1 MSDPATTQLIE
12 TLRKAVSRTSM
23 MAEGTDPQL
32 DLALKEIR
40 QTITSNSDANA
51 ISAVLKASEPK
62 LIKADEARDFRAK
75 KLRDTLHDLIDLLER
90 LPSHT
95 VPQKQKK
102 DLLTKI
108 RSQWQSISHWP
119 ELVESSISLIEA
131 TLLVDN
137 EAKNGKRSLFKKLF
151 SKNGNESTIA
161 EKNVSGILL
170 DVSQTLTSLLDNL
183 SLPENF
189 DDQISDV
196 KLFLNDSRSLEHI
209 PKMVAET
216 TNLAM
221 IALGKNQQDLTSYLS
236 QLNSQLASIN
246 AGIVTS
252 YKSQRT
258 LTSTRHD
265 FNSELQKQ
273 VSETTTAVTQAT
285 DLGSLK
291 NLIETKL
298 ETISSTMDTY
308 QKQMLDQEKQ
318 ASQSISQLRNKV
330 SRMEKDAS
338 TLRLNLQQKLAQAM
352 TDSLTNLPN
361 RAAYQDSILPICNM
375 NKKARTHL
383 ALAVCDIDHF
393 KSVNDTWGHL
403 AGDKVLR
410 LIPRQIRSALTEKDM
425 AFRYGGEEFVIL
437 LPDTTLET
445 AKMKMEAIRQAVEKM
460 PFNVQGVPVPI
471 TISIGI
477 ALLKADETHEGLFE
491 RADKS
496 LYLAKEQG
504 RNRAIFAQT

>member
-1 MSDPATTQLIE
+1 MSDPATTKLIE

-40 QTITSNSDANA
+40 QTITSNSDADT
-51 ISAVLKASEPK
+51 ISAVLKESEPK
-62 LIKADEARDFRAK
+62 LIKADEARDFRTRK
-75 KLRDTLHDLIDLLER
+75 FRDTLHDLIDLLER
-90 LPSHT
+90 LPNHS

-102 DLLTKI
+102 DLLTSI
-108 RSQWQSISHWP
+108 RSQWQSVSHWP
-119 ELVESSISLIEA
+119 DLVESSLSLVES
-131 TLLVDN
+131 TLLANSDGKH
-137 EAKNGKRSLFKKLF
+137 EKRSLFRKLF
-151 SKNGNESTIA
+151 SKSGNGSLIA
-161 EKNVSGILL
+161 EKNISGILL

-196 KLFLNDSRSLEHI
+196 KIFLNDTKDLEHI

-258 LTSTRHD
+258 LTSTRKD
-265 FNSELQKQ
+265 LNSELRKQ
-273 VSETTTAVTQAT
+273 VSETSNAVVQAK
-285 DLGSLK
+285 DLGNLK

-298 ETISSTMDTY
+298 GTISSTMDQY
-308 QKQMLDQEKQ
+308 QKQMQEQEKQ
-318 ASQSISQLRNKV
+318 ASHSISQLRNKV

-338 TLRLNLQQKLAQAM
+338 TLRLSLQQKLAQAM

-361 RAAYQDSILPICNM
+361 RAAYQDSILPLCNI
-375 NKKARTHL
+375 NQKANTHL

-410 LIPRQIRSALTEKDM
+410 LLPRQIRSALTEKDM

-437 LPDTTLET
+437 LPNTTLDA
-445 AKMKMEAIRQAVEKM
+445 AKIKMEAIRQAVEKM
-460 PFNVQGVPVPI
+460 PFNVQGEPVPI
-471 TISIGI
+471 TMSVGV
-477 ALLKADETHEGLFE
+477 ALLQQHESHEALFE

-504 RNRAIFAQT
+504 RNRVVFAHD

>member
-1 MSDPATTQLIE
+1 
-12 TLRKAVSRTSM
+12 
-23 MAEGTDPQL
+23 MAEGIDPQL

-40 QTITSNSDANA
+40 NTITSNIDSDAMNK
-51 ISAVLKASEPK
+51 VLKDLEPK
-62 LIKADEARDFRAK
+62 LLKADKSRDLRSK
-75 KLRDTLHDLIDLLER
+75 KLRDTLHDLVDLLER
-90 LPSHT
+90 IPNHS

-108 RSQWQSISHWP
+108 RSNWQSIYQWP
-119 ELVESSISLIEA
+119 DLIESCMSLIEA
-131 TLLVDN
+131 TL
-137 EAKNGKRSLFKKLF
+137 EQSGEEKAGKRSLFQKLF
-151 SKNGNESTIA
+151 SKESD
-161 EKNVSGILL
+161 KNQGASDQDYTSVVL

-189 DDQISDV
+189 DDQISDI
-196 KLFLNDSRSLEHI
+196 KSFLTESKELQHI

-246 AGIVTS
+246 ASIVSS
-252 YKSQRT
+252 YKGQKT
-258 LTSTRHD
+258 LTNTRND
-265 FNSELQKQ
+265 FNSNLQKQ
-273 VSETTTAVTQAT
+273 VSDTSSDVSQAT

-291 NLIETKL
+291 DLIGERL
-298 ETISSTMDTY
+298 GTISSTMDQY
-308 QKQMLDQEKQ
+308 QKQMLEQDKQ
-318 ASQSISQLRNKV
+318 ATQSISQLRNKV

-361 RAAYQDSILPICNM
+361 RAAYQDSILPLCNM
-375 NKKARTHL
+375 NKKAKTQL

-393 KSVNDTWGHL
+393 KNVNDTWGHL

-437 LPDTTLET
+437 IPNTTPDA
-445 AKMKMEAIRQAVEKM
+445 AKMKMDAIRQAVEKM
-460 PFNVQGVPVPI
+460 PFNVQGQPVPI

-477 ALLKADETHEGLFE
+477 ALLTGNETHEELFE

-496 LYLAKEQG
+496 LYVAKEQG
-504 RNRAIFAQT
+504 RNQVIFSSN

>member
-1 MSDPATTQLIE
+1 MSDPATIKLIE

-23 MAEGTDPQL
+23 MAEGMDPQL

-40 QTITSNSDANA
+40 QTITSNSDATT
-51 ISAVLKASEPK
+51 ISTVLKESEPK

-75 KLRDTLHDLIDLLER
+75 KFRDVLHDLIDLLER
-90 LPSHT
+90 LPNHT

-102 DLLTKI
+102 DLLTTI
-108 RSQWQSISHWP
+108 RSQWQSVPHWP
-119 ELVESSISLIEA
+119 DLVESSLSLVEA
-131 TLLVDN
+131 TLLANND
-137 EAKNGKRSLFKKLF
+137 AKNEKRSLFKKLF
-151 SKNGNESTIA
+151 SKNGKESSIA
-161 EKNVSGILL
+161 EKNISGVLL

-196 KLFLNDSRSLEHI
+196 KIFLSDSKELEHI

-258 LTSTRHD
+258 LTSTRKD
-265 FNSELQKQ
+265 LNSELRKH
-273 VSETTTAVTQAT
+273 VSETSNAALQAK
-285 DLGSLK
+285 DLGNLK
-291 NLIETKL
+291 SLIEAKL
-298 ETISSTMDTY
+298 GTISSTMDQY
-308 QKQMLDQEKQ
+308 QKQMQEQEKQ
-318 ASQSISQLRNKV
+318 ASHSISHLRNKV

-338 TLRLNLQQKLAQAM
+338 TLRLSLQQKLAQAM

-375 NKKARTHL
+375 NQKANTQL

-410 LIPRQIRSALTEKDM
+410 LLPRQIRSALTEKDM

-437 LPDTTLET
+437 LPNTSLSA
-445 AKMKMEAIRQAVEKM
+445 AKTKMEGIRQAVEKM
-460 PFNVQGVPVPI
+460 PFNVQGEPVPI
-471 TISIGI
+471 TISIGV
-477 ALLKADETHEGLFE
+477 ALLQENENHEALFE
-491 RADKS
+491 RADKN
-496 LYLAKEQG
+496 LYQAKEQG
-504 RNRAIFAQT
+504 RNRVVFS